1 MYRKCKQPQIY
12 KGELDQRHANFE
24 MIKTGNFCKQNV
36 LGFSQC
42 IVGGPSSSWEVLALL
57 VKLSEDEKGLIRR
70 K

>member
-12 KGELDQRHANFE
+12 KGELDQSHANFE
-24 MIKTGNFCKQNV
+24 VIKTGNFYEQKV

-57 VKLSEDEKGLIRR
+57 EGMSVFSGERN
-70 K
+70 